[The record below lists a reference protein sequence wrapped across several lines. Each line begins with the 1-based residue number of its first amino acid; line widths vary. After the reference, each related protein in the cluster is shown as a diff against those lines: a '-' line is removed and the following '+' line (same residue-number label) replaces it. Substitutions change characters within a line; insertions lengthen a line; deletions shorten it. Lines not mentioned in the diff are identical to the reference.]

1 MLQDKRGGI
10 LDILFLASRNSQM
23 KKMIMPLTMVSVLM
37 SGSALAAIG
46 DNGQA
51 NNNDASQAEL
61 HFTGKLTSSLCQVA
75 TSDVKKEI
83 YLGELSQAA
92 LTQGRG
98 RGPSQSF
105 SVSLVNCDPQ
115 VTTIKYSLQD
125 KNGSKGDYLVNQSG
139 DTMAKGVGVYIEDN
153 LNQPLQVDGA
163 ENTVTVQNNGTGAL
177 PNQVIPLAAYIGSTS
192 GKVDDVGTVT
202 MGLVDASAVMTIRA
216 AQ

>member
-1 MLQDKRGGI
+1 
-10 LDILFLASRNSQM
+10 M
-23 KKMIMPLTMVSVLM
+23 KKTLMSLAVVSVLM
-37 SGSALAAIG
+37 SGSALADIG

-83 YLGELSQAA
+83 YLGELSRAA
-92 LTQGRG
+92 LVASG

-125 KNGSKGDYLVNQSG
+125 KNGSVGDYLVNQSG

-153 LNQPLQVDGA
+153 LNQALQVNGA
-163 ENTVTVQNNGTGAL
+163 ENTVTVQRDNTGAL
-177 PNQVIPLAAYIGSTS
+177 PDQVIPLTAYIGATAQ
-192 GKVDDVGTVT
+192 GPVTNPDTLT

>member
-1 MLQDKRGGI
+1 
-10 LDILFLASRNSQM
+10 M
-23 KKMIMPLTMVSVLM
+23 KKTLMSLAVVSVLM
-37 SGSALAAIG
+37 SGSALADIG

-83 YLGELSQAA
+83 YLGELSRAA
-92 LTQGRG
+92 LVASG

-125 KNGSKGDYLVNQSG
+125 KNGSVGDYLVNQSG

-153 LNQPLQVDGA
+153 LNQALQVNGA
-163 ENTVTVQNNGTGAL
+163 ENTVTVQRDNTGAL
-177 PNQVIPLAAYIGSTS
+177 PDQVIPLTAYIGATAQ
-192 GKVDDVGTVT
+192 GPVTDPDTLT

>member
-1 MLQDKRGGI
+1 
-10 LDILFLASRNSQM
+10 M
-23 KKMIMPLTMVSVLM
+23 KKTLMSLAVVSVLM
-37 SGSALAAIG
+37 SGSALADIG

-83 YLGELSQAA
+83 YLGELSRAA
-92 LTQGRG
+92 LVASG

-125 KNGSKGDYLVNQSG
+125 KNGSVGDYLVNQSG

-153 LNQPLQVDGA
+153 LNQALQVNGA
-163 ENTVTVQNNGTGAL
+163 ENTVTVQRDNTGAL
-177 PNQVIPLAAYIGSTS
+177 PDQVIPLTAYIGATAQRP
-192 GKVDDVGTVT
+192 VTDPDTLT

>member
-1 MLQDKRGGI
+1 
-10 LDILFLASRNSQM
+10 M
-23 KKMIMPLTMVSVLM
+23 KKTLMSLAVASVLM

-51 NNNDASQAEL
+51 DNNDASQAEL

-83 YLGELSQAA
+83 YLGELSRAA
-92 LTQGRG
+92 LVASG

-105 SVSLVNCDPQ
+105 SVSLVNCDPS
-115 VTTIKYSLQD
+115 VTNITYALQD
-125 KNGSKGDYLVNQSG
+125 KNGTVGNYLVNQSG

-153 LNQPLQVDGA
+153 LNAAVKVNGT
-163 ENTVTVQNNGTGAL
+163 ENTVTVQANNNQAL
-177 PNQVIPLAAYIGSTS
+177 PDQVIPLAAYIGATNP
-192 GKVDDVGTVT
+192 GAVADPDTLT